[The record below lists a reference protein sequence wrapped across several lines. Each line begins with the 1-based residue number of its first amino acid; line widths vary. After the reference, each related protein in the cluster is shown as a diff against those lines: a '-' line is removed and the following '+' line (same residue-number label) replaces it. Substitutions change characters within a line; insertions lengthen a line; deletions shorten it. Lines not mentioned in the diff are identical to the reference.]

1 MGMLLLCFWKFLYTT
16 NTEPHAT
23 KKMAIMHQMQI
34 LTDNTLQF
42 LFSEH
47 QRAEEILFTVEFIKS
62 S

>member
-1 MGMLLLCFWKFLYTT
+1 
-16 NTEPHAT
+16 
-23 KKMAIMHQMQI
+23 MHQMQI

-47 QRAEEILFTVEFIKS
+47 QRAEENLSTVEFIRS